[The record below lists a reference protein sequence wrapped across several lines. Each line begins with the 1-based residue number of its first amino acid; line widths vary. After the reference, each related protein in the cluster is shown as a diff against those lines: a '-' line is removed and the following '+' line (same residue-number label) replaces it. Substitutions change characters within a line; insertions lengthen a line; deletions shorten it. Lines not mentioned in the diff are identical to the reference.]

1 MCRIAKFANRL
12 GGTNCFTIEKQ
23 DEDGRIILKRV
34 VSHEQIKPP
43 IYEIFPLDFIS
54 EIILPIKFE
63 DKHNFNYDLEELE
76 NIPIEERKI
85 QILLNAEELK
95 KMALDL

>member
-1 MCRIAKFANRL
+1 MKL
-12 GGTNCFTIEKQ
+12 E
-23 DEDGRIILKRV
+23 V
-34 VSHEQIKPP
+34 
-43 IYEIFPLDFIS
+43 
-54 EIILPIKFE
+54 
-63 DKHNFNYDLEELE
+63 KHNFNYDLEELE